1 MIDCVCII
9 HRSITPALQE
19 AAELFPAVTLIG
31 PRQSG
36 KTTLAKATF
45 PEHGYANLEDPELRR
60 LARGDPKE
68 FLKQYEAPVIIDEIQ
83 RVPELL
89 STLQV
94 RIDEQPD
101 AKGQF
106 ILTGSHQIDL
116 RATISQSLAG
126 RTALL
131 KLLPFTLSETLQAAP
146 CYDRDEYL
154 LHGFMPRHYQEN
166 IPPELLYRNYY
177 ETYVE
182 RDIRQMINLRSL
194 QAFELFM
201 KLLAGRIGQLVNL
214 HSLSGEVG
222 VSSTTLKEW
231 LAALEA
237 SFIVFRLPPY
247 YENFGKRFIKTP
259 KLYFTEVGL
268 AAYLLE
274 IRKPE
279 QVSRDPLMG
288 SLFENMVVIEA
299 LKHRYNAGRDADLY
313 FFRDQSGMEIDLI
326 KSDHR
331 ELTPMEIKAAR
342 TFDPSF
348 LKSLR
353 SFQALDDR
361 IKPGA
366 LIYAGD
372 QEQTY
377 KDVELINFK
386 NMASL
391 F

>member
-1 MIDCVCII
+1 MIK
-9 HRSITPALQE
+9 RTITPTLEE
-19 AAELFPAVTLIG
+19 AARLFPAVTIIG

-36 KTTLAKATF
+36 KTTLAKETF
-45 PEHGYANLEDPELRR
+45 ADYNYANLEDPELRL
-60 LARGDPKE
+60 LAQGDPKE
-68 FLKQYEAPVIIDEIQ
+68 FLKQYDAPVIIDEIQ

-89 STLQV
+89 SSIQV
-94 RIDEQPD
+94 RIDEQPKE
-101 AKGQF
+101 KGQF
-106 ILTGSHQIDL
+106 ILTGSHQLNL

-131 KLLPFTLSETLQAAP
+131 KLLPLTLPETLQITST
-146 CYDRDEYL
+146 YERDDYL
-154 LHGFMPRHYQEN
+154 LNGFMPRHYQEK
-166 IPPELLYRNYY
+166 IPPEMLYRNYY

-182 RDIRQMINLRSL
+182 RDIRQLINLRNI
-194 QAFELFM
+194 QPFELFM

-231 LAALEA
+231 LSVLEA

-274 IRKPE
+274 IRKPD
-279 QVSRDPLMG
+279 QVARDPLMG

-313 FFRDQSGMEIDLI
+313 FFRDQSGMEVDLI
-326 KSDHR
+326 QSDHR
-331 ELTPMEIKAAR
+331 ELTPIEIKAAR

-348 LKSLR
+348 IKALR
-353 SFQALDDR
+353 SFERLDDR

-366 LIYAGD
+366 LIYSGQ
-372 QEQTY
+372 QEQEY
-377 KDVELINFK
+377 KKVKLINFR
-386 NMASL
+386 NMGKRVSPR
-391 F
+391 